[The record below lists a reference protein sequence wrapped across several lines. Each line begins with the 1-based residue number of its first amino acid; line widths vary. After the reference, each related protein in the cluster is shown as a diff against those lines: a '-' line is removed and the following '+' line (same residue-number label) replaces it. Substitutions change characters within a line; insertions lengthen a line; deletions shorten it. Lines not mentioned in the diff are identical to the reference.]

1 MRKMATEEQ
10 LLEQQE
16 AEVEEVSFLEQAIA
30 ATRQTPADETQELLK
45 TLAKEAMSG
54 TVKWDR
60 NLTVTINKAIE
71 AVDQLMSKQLS
82 EIMHHEK
89 FQKLEGSWRGLNH
102 LRSEE
107 HTSELQ
113 SRGHLVCRL

>member
-10 LLEQQE
+10 LLDQQE

-30 ATRQTPADETQELLK
+30 ATRQTPADETQEHLK

-60 NLTVTINKAIE
+60 NLSVTINKAIE
-71 AVDQLMSKQLS
+71 AVEQLMSKQLS
-82 EIMHHEK
+82 EIMNHEK
-89 FQKLEGSWRGLNH
+89 FQKLEGSWRGRNKLVNNKEN
-102 LRSEE
+102 RSRMKR
-107 HTSELQ
+107 Q
-113 SRGHLVCRL
+113 DRN